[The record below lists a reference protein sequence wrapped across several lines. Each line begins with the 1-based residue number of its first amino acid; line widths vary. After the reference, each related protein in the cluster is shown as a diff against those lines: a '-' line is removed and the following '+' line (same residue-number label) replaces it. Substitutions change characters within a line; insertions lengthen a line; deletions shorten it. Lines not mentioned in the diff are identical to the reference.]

1 LSDPDKPETN
11 FLKIAFKRMIFMARG
26 DQLARQWRILQS
38 LIASRR
44 GKSAADLAR
53 ELEYHWRTVYRDLE
67 ALQQA
72 GFPIFTD
79 RVEGKNLWCMLDSA
93 RHSIPIPLNLTE
105 LMALYF
111 SRGLMMTLKNTVYY
125 ESLQSFFQKVK
136 ATLPPATID
145 YLEKIEE
152 TLEVGTK
159 PFKQYGQL
167 RDWIEMISEAAIHRK
182 IIEIDYFTMSRKER
196 TRRKV
201 APYKIWFFDGAFYMI
216 GNCQLRQDMR
226 VFALDRIRELAITEE
241 PFEMPEDFRA
251 EDFMRTSF
259 GVFHG
264 KPQQVRIRFAA
275 DVAGYIREKTWHAAQ
290 KIVPQKDGSIVFE
303 ARVAGTDEIKFW
315 VLSWGSKAQVLSP
328 VSLRDE
334 IVSEAK
340 AMLHNY

>member
-1 LSDPDKPETN
+1 
-11 FLKIAFKRMIFMARG
+11 MARG

-38 LIASRR
+38 LIASHR
-44 GKSAADLAR
+44 GKTAADLAR

-79 RVEGKNLWCMLDSA
+79 RVEGKNLWRMLDSA

-111 SRGLMMTLKNTVYY
+111 SRGMMMVLKNTVYY

-152 TLEVGTK
+152 TLEVGSR
-159 PFKQYGQL
+159 PFKQFGQL

-182 IIEIDYFTMSRKER
+182 IIEIDYFTMSRKEK

-201 APYKIWFFDGAFYMI
+201 APYKIWFFDGAFYLI
-216 GNCQLRQDMR
+216 GNCRLRKDIR

-241 PFEMPEDFRA
+241 TFEMPEDFRA

-275 DVAGYIREKTWHAAQ
+275 DVAGYIREKNWHAAQ

-315 VLSWGSKAQVLSP
+315 VMSWGSKAQVLSP
-328 VSLRDE
+328 ASLRNE
-334 IVSEAK
+334 ILSEAK
-340 AMLHNY
+340 TVLHSYQA

>member
-1 LSDPDKPETN
+1 
-11 FLKIAFKRMIFMARG
+11 MARG

-79 RVEGKNLWCMLDSA
+79 RVEGKNLWSILDSA
-93 RHSIPIPLNLTE
+93 RHSAPIPLNLTE

-111 SRGLMMTLKNTVYY
+111 SRGMMMVLKNTVYY
-125 ESLQSFFQKVK
+125 ASLQSFFQKIR
-136 ATLPPATID
+136 AILPPETIQ
-145 YLEKIEE
+145 YLERIEE
-152 TLEVGTK
+152 TFEVGSK
-159 PFKQYGQL
+159 PFKQYNQL
-167 RDWIEMISEAAIHRK
+167 RDAIDRISEA
-182 IIEIDYFTMSRKER
+182 IIRRRLVEIDYFTMSRKKK
-196 TRRKV
+196 TRREV
-201 APYKIWFFDGAFYMI
+201 APYKIWFFDGAFYLI
-216 GNCQLRQDMR
+216 GNCRLRQDIR
-226 VFALDRIRELAITEE
+226 VFALDRIQTLTVTDAA
-241 PFEMPEDFRA
+241 FEMPDDFKA

-264 KPQQVRIRFAA
+264 KPQRVRIRFGA
-275 DVAGYIREKTWHAAQ
+275 DVAGYINEKTWHATQ
-290 KIVPQKDGSIVFE
+290 KIVPQKDGSLLFE

-328 VSLRDE
+328 ASLRDE
-334 IVSEAK
+334 ILSEARK
-340 AMLHNY
+340 MLHDYQT